1 MNKQKL
7 KRLIQQVPELIETA
21 EVCREVGLPNF
32 YIAGGAITQIIWNN
46 IESKSLLAQVKDF
59 DVVYF
64 DSSSH
69 VTEDEFKNRISSRLS
84 HSVEV
89 DVKTKQSYMSATLR
103 GLVVPFRHMSVLNKV
118 SSLGFLPLLLGSL

>member
-1 MNKQKL
+1 MNEQKL

-21 EVCREVGLPNF
+21 EVCREVGRPNF
-32 YIAGGAITQIIWNN
+32 YIAGGAITQIIWNS

-84 HSVEV
+84 HSVDV
-89 DVKTKQSYMSATLR
+89 DVKKPSNHT
-103 GLVVPFRHMSVLNKV
+103 
-118 SSLGFLPLLLGSL
+118 